1 MRKKHLI
8 IVAYVVIAV
17 GIGTILGHRF
27 MNTKDIVQLKEIAG
41 LVLEKGYDSE
51 DIEDLL
57 EDIPQKRIHA
67 KWGKPD
73 GHLSGFWGEIWF
85 LNEGKDGRITL
96 YYDEDGKV
104 DDVVVDSAPGKTTE
118 K

>member
-1 MRKKHLI
+1 MKKKRI
-8 IVAYVVIAV
+8 IVVCVLLIV
-17 GIGTILGHRF
+17 GIGSIFGYRF
-27 MNTKDIVQLKEIAG
+27 MSTKDIVLLKDISG

-67 KWGKPD
+67 KWVKPD

-85 LNEGKDGRITL
+85 LNEEKDGRITL
-96 YYDEDGKV
+96 YYDADGKV
-104 DDVVVDSAPGKTTE
+104 EEVIVDTAPE
-118 K
+118 L

>member
-8 IVAYVVIAV
+8 IVACVVIAV
-17 GIGTILGHRF
+17 GIGATLVNRF
-27 MNTKDIVQLKEIAG
+27 MSTKDIVQLKEISG

-57 EDIPQKRIHA
+57 EDIPQRRIHA
-67 KWGKPD
+67 SWGKPD
-73 GHLSGFWGEIWF
+73 GHLSGFWGEIWY
-85 LNEGKDGRITL
+85 LNEEKSGRITL
-96 YYDEDGKV
+96 YYDEGGKV
-104 DDVVVDSAPGKTTE
+104 DDVVVDVAPGKTTE

>member
-1 MRKKHLI
+1 MRKKRF
-8 IVAYVVIAV
+8 IVIVCVVMAV
-17 GIGTILGHRF
+17 AIGAILGHRF
-27 MNTKDIVQLKEIAG
+27 MSIKSIVQLKEISG
-41 LVLEKGYDSE
+41 LVLEKGY
-51 DIEDLL
+51 

-85 LNEGKDGRITL
+85 LNEEKDGRITL

-104 DDVVVDSAPGKTTE
+104 DDVVVDAAPGKTTE

>member
-1 MRKKHLI
+1 MKKKRI
-8 IVAYVVIAV
+8 IVVCVLLIV
-17 GIGTILGHRF
+17 GIGSIFGYRF
-27 MNTKDIVQLKEIAG
+27 MSTKDIVLLKDISG

-85 LNEGKDGRITL
+85 LNEEKDGRITL
-96 YYDEDGKV
+96 YYDADGKV
-104 DDVVVDSAPGKTTE
+104 EEVIVDTAPE
-118 K
+118 L

>member
-1 MRKKHLI
+1 MEKKSIITVCVLLI
-8 IVAYVVIAV
+8 IGV
-17 GIGTILGHRF
+17 GLVLGYRF
-27 MNTKDIVQLKEIAG
+27 MSTKDVVQLKEVSG

-51 DIEDLL
+51 DIKELL
-57 EDIPQKRIHA
+57 EGIPQKKMHA
-67 KWGKPD
+67 KWGNPD

-85 LNEGKDGRITL
+85 LNQEKDGRITL

-104 DDVVVDSAPGKTTE
+104 DDVVVDAAPGKTTE

>member
-1 MRKKHLI
+1 MGGNIFLKTCRADFCKQILFVKRLQRAGSQ
-8 IVAYVVIAV
+8 VQRAV
-17 GIGTILGHRF
+17 LYI
-27 MNTKDIVQLKEIAG
+27 Q
-41 LVLEKGYDSE
+41 
-51 DIEDLL
+51 
-57 EDIPQKRIHA
+57 QKRIHA

-85 LNEGKDGRITL
+85 LNEEKDGRITL

-104 DDVVVDSAPGKTTE
+104 DDVVVDAAPGKTTE

>member
-1 MRKKHLI
+1 MRKKYLI
-8 IVAYVVIAV
+8 IVVCVVIAV
-17 GIGTILGHRF
+17 GIGTILVHRF

-51 DIEDLL
+51 DIEDLM

-67 KWGKPD
+67 KWGNPD

-85 LNEGKDGRITL
+85 LNEEKDGRITL

-104 DDVVVDSAPGKTTE
+104 DDVVVDAAPGKTTE

>member
-8 IVAYVVIAV
+8 IVACVMIAV
-17 GIGTILGHRF
+17 GIGTVLGHRF
-27 MNTKDIVQLKEIAG
+27 KNTKDIVQLKEIAG
-41 LVLEKGYDSE
+41 LVIEKGYDSE
-51 DIEDLL
+51 DIEDLM

-85 LNEGKDGRITL
+85 LNEEKDGRITL

-104 DDVVVDSAPGKTTE
+104 DDVVVDAAPGKTTE

>member
-1 MRKKHLI
+1 MKKKSILAVCVILI
-8 IVAYVVIAV
+8 IGV
-17 GIGTILGHRF
+17 GSILGYRF
-27 MNTKDIVQLKEIAG
+27 MSTKDIVPLTDISG

-85 LNEGKDGRITL
+85 LNEEKDGRITL

-104 DDVVVDSAPGKTTE
+104 DDVVVDAAPGKTTE

>member
-1 MRKKHLI
+1 MRKKRF
-8 IVAYVVIAV
+8 IVIVCVVMAV
-17 GIGTILGHRF
+17 AIGAILGHRF
-27 MNTKDIVQLKEIAG
+27 MSIKSIVQLKEISG

-67 KWGKPD
+67 SWGKPD

-85 LNEGKDGRITL
+85 LNEEKDGRITL

-104 DDVVVDSAPGKTTE
+104 DDVVVDAAPGKTIE

>member
-8 IVAYVVIAV
+8 IVACVVIAV
-17 GIGTILGHRF
+17 GMGATLGNRF
-27 MNTKDIVQLKEIAG
+27 MSTKDIVQLKEISG

-57 EDIPQKRIHA
+57 EDTPQKWIHA

-73 GHLSGFWGEIWF
+73 GHLSGFWGEIWL
-85 LNEGKDGRITL
+85 LNEEKDGRITL

-104 DDVVVDSAPGKTTE
+104 DDVVVDVAPGKTTE